1 MHYLIKNKA
10 CKLDIEKIYF
20 DVEGLYGRSPL
31 LQKRRE
37 ERELMRGLVAR
48 RPGGRCARDHGHWE
62 YYARLSE
69 GEARCP
75 PEDVRLAGTPVV

>member
-1 MHYLIKNKA
+1 MVGGGWRGTVHYLIKNKA

-37 ERELMRGLVAR
+37 ESA
-48 RPGGRCARDHGHWE
+48 
-62 YYARLSE
+62 
-69 GEARCP
+69 
-75 PEDVRLAGTPVV
+75 

>member
-37 ERELMRGLVAR
+37 ESA
-48 RPGGRCARDHGHWE
+48 
-62 YYARLSE
+62 
-69 GEARCP
+69 
-75 PEDVRLAGTPVV
+75 